1 MPPIDIDDPT
11 TWPSRV
17 YEVASGWAEHCKG
30 TTNYTSDLSLPPELQ
45 GPFRELLTG
54 YLRAYHYTR
63 LLPHERALLLNAG
76 LRPLSAELLF
86 DRIEAARTEGA
97 LSAREAANFHKA
109 HVFATS
115 EERYRKDQVC
125 LVLSKRVFERDPEA
139 CRSLLTIWG
148 GEGMYMSSG
157 AQSFKERLM
166 SLGSPTVV
174 VTLLELGGDGFHHH
188 VFPALHKVFV
198 AAVLGLPDVGA
209 NVFYRAPVP
218 AENIEC
224 ILPA

>member
-1 MPPIDIDDPT
+1 MTRPLGHPGFMKSPRDGRSTARARRTIPATSLYLRSFKDRSANSSPDI
-11 TWPSRV
+11 
-17 YEVASGWAEHCKG
+17 
-30 TTNYTSDLSLPPELQ
+30 
-45 GPFRELLTG
+45 F
-54 YLRAYHYTR
+54 RAYHYTR